1 MHRHGYETLKA
12 SIAEMTNTVDGGD
25 IDFDI
30 DKTKIEKIL
39 KRDKNPLFVTIQVA
53 REGVSRNGRNYSA
66 QTMHEI
72 AEQINRKQP
81 DGYQGH
87 LTDEE
92 RSTKAPNAKTIW
104 LGAKVMTDKDGKTA
118 VYAKGYVMPSAKSF
132 REYLETAADL
142 GKNVAVS
149 IFGGAKKAVYNAKE
163 KAYDIVGIEVDSV
176 DWARPGSEGIP
187 NDGTLILAS
196 EMHNH
201 KSKEDT
207 KVDRIETIK
216 DVKLGEMKEH
226 NPTLVA
232 EIADEAKKELET
244 TVSEMTQITELVGEN
259 AVEKIK
265 EMREKVRA
273 TELSESLNARVQA
286 KNARPVIRK
295 MVLAEMKDD
304 EAVDT
309 TVERV
314 LQTGQ
319 AQAIIKEMTVVPK
332 VNPTNDD
339 KSQPTARKFTN
350 AA

>member
-1 MHRHGYETLKA
+1 MHRRGYETLQA
-12 SIAEMTNTVDGGD
+12 SITEMTNAVDGGELQ
-25 IDFDI
+25 FDI

-39 KRDKNPLFVTIQVA
+39 KRDQNPLFVTIQVA
-53 REGVSRNGRNYSA
+53 REGVSKNGRNYSA
-66 QTMHEI
+66 ETMREI
-72 AEQINRKQP
+72 AEQINSKQP
-81 DGYQGH
+81 DGYKGH

-92 RSTKAPNAKTIW
+92 RGHKAPDAQTIW
-104 LGAKVMTDKDGKTA
+104 LGAKVVTDKDGKSS
-118 VYAKGYVMPSAKSF
+118 VYAKGYVMPSAKRF

-163 KAYDIVGIEVDSV
+163 KAYDIIGIEVDSV

-196 EMHNH
+196 EMQTNNP
-201 KSKEDT
+201 KEDD
-207 KVDRIETIK
+207 KMDRVAVIK
-216 DVKLGEMKEH
+216 DVKLGEMTEH
-226 NPTLVA
+226 NPELVA
-232 EIADEAKKELET
+232 EIKTAAKAELET
-244 TVSEMTQITELVGEN
+244 TVSEMTEIKNVLGEKPLESI
-259 AVEKIK
+259 AEMQEKI
-265 EMREKVRA
+265 RGV
-273 TELSESLNARVQA
+273 ELTESLASRVQA

-295 MVLAEMKDD
+295 MVLAEMKAD
-304 EAVDT
+304 EAVDA

-339 KSQPTARKFTN
+339 KSQSTARKFTQ